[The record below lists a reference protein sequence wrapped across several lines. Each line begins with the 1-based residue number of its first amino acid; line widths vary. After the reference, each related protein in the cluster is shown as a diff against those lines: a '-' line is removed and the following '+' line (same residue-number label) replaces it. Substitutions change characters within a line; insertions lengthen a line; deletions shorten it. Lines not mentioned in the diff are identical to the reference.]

1 MKNKFIMSRDNRKNQ
16 SRGSDKL
23 RNKDQQKKQKNKTKT
38 NRGDALEDIL
48 KKPDNSGFKKKKYD
62 KASKY
67 SEKPDYI
74 KKKTS
79 QKIGKKTPQDSDY
92 ELSGEEL
99 SGIDTRLAKIKK
111 IGKQK
116 KSGTSATK
124 KNEGERLNKYLANAG
139 ICSRREADKFISA
152 GLVTINGKVVTEL
165 GTKVMPGDVVKFN
178 NEKVNPEKKV
188 YILIN
193 KPKDCV
199 TTTDDPEGRRTVMDL
214 IKGAC
219 EERVYPVGRL
229 DRNTTGLLL
238 LTNDGELAEKLTH
251 PSYNKK
257 KIYHVF
263 LDKPFH
269 PEHMEELLNGIELE
283 DGMIAVDAISYV
295 GNSKFEIGIEIH
307 SGRNRIVRR
316 MMEHLGYEVVKL
328 DRVYYAGLTKLN
340 LPRGKWRFLTQSE
353 IVRLKTGMY
362 E

>member
-1 MKNKFIMSRDNRKNQ
+1 MSRDNRKNQ
-16 SRGSDKL
+16 VRGSDKF
-23 RNKDQQKKQKNKTKT
+23 RNKDQQKKPKNKTNK
-38 NRGDALEDIL
+38 GDDLEDIL

-79 QKIGKKTPQDSDY
+79 QKVGKKTSHDGDY
-92 ELSGEEL
+92 TISGEEL

-116 KSGTSATK
+116 KSGASAPK
-124 KNEGERLNKYLANAG
+124 KAEGERLNKYLANAG

-188 YILIN
+188 YILLN

-316 MMEHLGYEVVKL
+316 MMEHLGYQVVKL

-353 IVRLKTGMY
+353 IVKLKTGMY

>member
-23 RNKDQQKKQKNKTKT
+23 RNKDQQKKQKNKTT
-38 NRGDALEDIL
+38 QGDDLEDIL

-79 QKIGKKTPQDSDY
+79 QKIGKKTPKDSDY

-188 YILIN
+188 YILLN

-199 TTTDDPEGRRTVMDL
+199 TTTDDPEGRRTVLDL

-269 PEHMEELLNGIELE
+269 PEHLEELINGIELE

-316 MMEHLGYEVVKL
+316 MMEHLGYQVIKL

-353 IVRLKTGMY
+353 IVKLKTGMY

>member
-1 MKNKFIMSRDNRKNQ
+1 MLRDNRKNQ
-16 SRGSDKL
+16 GRGSEKF
-23 RNKDQQKKQKNKTKT
+23 RHKDQQKKQKNKTT
-38 NRGDALEDIL
+38 QGDDLEDIL

-79 QKIGKKTPQDSDY
+79 QKIGKKTPQDIDY